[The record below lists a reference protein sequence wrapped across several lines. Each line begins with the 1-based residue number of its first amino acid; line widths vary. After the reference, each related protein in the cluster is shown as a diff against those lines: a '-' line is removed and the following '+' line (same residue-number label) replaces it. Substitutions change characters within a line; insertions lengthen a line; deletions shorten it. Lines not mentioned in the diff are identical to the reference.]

1 MFGTLLLAIHAD
13 STAKAVLKEVYRFH
27 DKKPPVHKY
36 YNSFRISVSILNVF
50 TFRYAFPAKKCI
62 HILINIFFLS
72 LCETEEKGAEEKKNK
87 EKEDE
92 VKDGQ
97 NEAEKAPSADVQ
109 VVSLVVHA
117 RMR

>member
-1 MFGTLLLAIHAD
+1 MQIAQLT
-13 STAKAVLKEVYRFH
+13 KAVLKEVYRFL
-27 DKKPPVHKY
+27 DKMPPVHKY
-36 YNSFRISVSILNVF
+36 YNAFRISVSILNVF
-50 TFRYAFPAKKCI
+50 TFSYAFPANKCI
-62 HILINIFFLS
+62 HILIDIFLLS
-72 LCETEEKGAEEKKNK
+72 LCETEEKGAEEKKSK

-97 NEAEKAPSADVQ
+97 NEVEKAPSAEVQ

>member
-1 MFGTLLLAIHAD
+1 MY
-13 STAKAVLKEVYRFH
+13 S
-27 DKKPPVHKY
+27 
-36 YNSFRISVSILNVF
+36 
-50 TFRYAFPAKKCI
+50 
-62 HILINIFFLS
+62 HINRHFLLS
-72 LCETEEKGAEEKKNK
+72 LCETEEKGAEEKKSK

-109 VVSLVVHA
+109 VDSLIVHA